1 MTNILLQIQCELK
14 APKGQ
19 KNTFGNYYY
28 RNCEDILFAAKPILQ
43 KHNALLFLTDEVIE
57 CGNYV
62 FLKATATLHIG
73 DKTYI
78 STGFAMLDQN
88 KKGMDAAQITGA
100 ASSYARK
107 YALCGLF
114 LIDGGDDPDSCQPAT
129 SPVHPM
135 SAPMSAPIPAS
146 PAAVPPPPPPVK

>member
-1 MTNILLQIQCELK
+1 MNKLLLIQCELK

-19 KNTFGNYYY
+19 KNQFGNFYY

-43 KHNALLFLTDEVIE
+43 KYDAELFLTDDVVAI
-57 CGNYV
+57 GNYV
-62 FLKATATLHIG
+62 FLKATATLKID
-73 DKTYI
+73 DKNYV
-78 STGFAMLDQN
+78 STGYAMLDRD

-114 LIDGGDDPDSCQPAT
+114 LIDGGDDADALCPA
-129 SPVHPM
+129 PPAGAFAP
-135 SAPMSAPIPAS
+135 SAVVPAPAISAAM
-146 PAAVPPPPPPVK
+146 PPPPPSLKK